1 MRSATGFWIREDE
14 NDLENILTG
23 KKRPV
28 KRKPRRLVT
37 PAGLFGLLTVFELI
51 CLIRLLF
58 SDAVMENPLHL
69 LPLVLFIGL
78 EWIYY
83 GFSRAVGRTHV
94 ELEASAFFLT
104 SIGFIALTGVLPS
117 AAWMQLLGVAAGLV
131 VYNLVIWFMGSID
144 RVVKYKVWVGV
155 GGVLLLAANLIF
167 GSIIYGAQN
176 WIKIGPITFQP
187 SEFVKIAFVMTGTA
201 TLDRL
206 QSSRHLTWFL
216 AFFAVCMGALFYMG
230 DFGTACIFFVT
241 FLVIAFLRS
250 GDWKTLILFC
260 AGAAAGAAL
269 ILKFKPYIA
278 KRFEAWRH
286 VWEFADTSGYQ
297 QTQLLMSVASGGLLG
312 LGPGLGVLHTVAAS
326 TTDLMFG
333 VVCEEWG
340 LLLGIAAVSVYVGW
354 ALFAGRLAGRTRS
367 SVYSIAACAAA
378 SLLLFQAALN
388 LFGVTDILPLTG
400 VTLPFVSRGSSSMIA
415 CWGLLGFLK
424 AADSRTYK
432 QGRLAA

>member
-1 MRSATGFWIREDE
+1 MLDSIR
-14 NDLENILTG
+14 IG
-23 KKRPV
+23 
-28 KRKPRRLVT
+28 KRKNAKQKLRKSVT
-37 PAGLFGLLTVFELI
+37 PAGLFGLLTIFQLI

-58 SDAVMENPLHL
+58 SHRVMENPLHL
-69 LPLVLFIGL
+69 LAFVLLIGV
-78 EWIYY
+78 EWVYY
-83 GFSRAVGRTHV
+83 GFSRAIGREHI

-104 SIGFIALTGVLPS
+104 SIGFVALTGVLPS
-117 AAWMQLLGVAAGLV
+117 STWMQLMGVVAGLV
-131 VYNLVIWFMGSID
+131 VYNLVIWFMASID
-144 RVVKYKVWVGV
+144 RVVKYKVWIGV
-155 GGVLLLAANLIF
+155 GGVVLLAANLFF

-241 FLVIAFLRS
+241 FLVIAFMRS
-250 GDWKTLILFC
+250 GDWKTLVLFC
-260 AGAAAGAAL
+260 VGAAAGAAL
-269 ILKFKPYIA
+269 ILTFKPYIA
-278 KRFEAWRH
+278 RRFEAWRH

-333 VVCEEWG
+333 IVCEEWG
-340 LLLGIAAVSVYVGW
+340 LLLGAAAVSVYVGW

-367 SVYSIAACAAA
+367 SVYSIAACATA

-415 CWGLLGFLK
+415 CWGLLGFIK